1 VIDIS
6 ATTSTKHQAL
16 FAFRPTL
23 YARFGKRLFDLLLAL
38 LLLPVICPVIL
49 MLWLIVSCDG
59 GAGFFGH
66 TRIGRNGQIF
76 RCWKIRSMVP
86 DAELALKNHLASE
99 PAAAREW
106 LRSFKLDDDPR
117 VTKFGSFVR
126 KTSLDELPQI
136 LNVLKGEM
144 SFVGPRPVTQRE
156 LRKYGPGKSAYLAT
170 TPGITG
176 LWQVSGRN
184 STSYAERVEFDIQ
197 YVQQKSLALDL
208 KIISK
213 TAAAVLNQT
222 GQ

>member
-6 ATTSTKHQAL
+6 ATTSAKHQVL
-16 FAFRPTL
+16 FSFRSTL
-23 YARFGKRLFDLLLAL
+23 YSRFGKRIFDLLLAL
-38 LLLPVICPVIL
+38 LLLPVISPVIL

-59 GAGFFGH
+59 GSGFFGH
-66 TRIGRNGQIF
+66 TRTGRNGQEF
-76 RCWKIRSMVP
+76 RCWKIRSMVL
-86 DAELALKNHLASE
+86 DAELTLKDHLASE
-99 PAAAREW
+99 PVAAREW
-106 LRSFKLDDDPR
+106 LRNFKLVDDPR
-117 VTKFGSFVR
+117 ITKFGSFIR

-156 LRKYGPGKSAYLAT
+156 LRKYGLSRSAYLAT

-184 STSYAERVEFDIQ
+184 SASYDERVEFDTRYAQ
-197 YVQQKSLALDL
+197 RKSFALDL
-208 KIISK
+208 WIISQ
-213 TAAAVLNQT
+213 TATAVLKQT